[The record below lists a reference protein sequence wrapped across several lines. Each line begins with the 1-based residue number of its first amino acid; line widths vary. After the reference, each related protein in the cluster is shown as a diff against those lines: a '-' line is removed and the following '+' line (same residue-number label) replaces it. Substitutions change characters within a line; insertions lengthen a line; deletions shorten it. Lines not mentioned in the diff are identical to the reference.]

1 MNETMDIEKS
11 NNLET
16 MPKSKT
22 KEIPYDSPTPHD
34 ALYQVIEWLGV
45 GFETTLTQ
53 RSDRSK
59 LRIRIETEERAKEKD
74 RELKMLK
81 STAKEVLELARNG
94 RYSAE
99 EVILL
104 IERYNI
110 TPDQE
115 KI

>member
-1 MNETMDIEKS
+1 MSKNNEQ
-11 NNLET
+11 
-16 MPKSKT
+16 T

-53 RSDRSK
+53 KSDRSK
-59 LRIRIETEERAKEKD
+59 LRIRIETEERAKEKEERAKEKD

-104 IERYNI
+104 IEHL
-110 TPDQE
+110 
-115 KI
+115 